1 MWQLR
6 REVGVSLSTT
16 RVVFIV
22 SLLALIPLTTY
33 AGVKFGGVAIGAHY
47 SRGPF
52 FGPYGYGY
60 GCYDPLWCGPYGN
73 PWGPMF
79 YTSAPGRPMGEVKLG
94 VSDKKAEVYIN
105 GAFAGLA
112 KDLKHIWLDPGAY
125 DFEVRAAGKEP
136 VQRRAYVLTNKTVKL
151 DFDRSAR

>member
-1 MWQLR
+1 MRRVW

-16 RVVFIV
+16 RVAVIV
-22 SLLALIPLTTY
+22 AVLALIPLTAQ
-33 AGVKFGGVAIGAHY
+33 AGIKFGGVVVGASY
-47 SRGPF
+47 STGPF
-52 FGPYGYGY
+52 FAPYGY
-60 GCYDPLWCGPYGN
+60 GCYDPFWCGPYGY

-94 VSDKKAEVYIN
+94 VNDKKAEIYID

-125 DFEVRAAGKEP
+125 DFEVRADGKQP
-136 VQRRAYVLTNKTVKL
+136 VQLRAYVLTNKTVKL
-151 DFDRSAR
+151 DFDRRAR

>member
-1 MWQLR
+1 M
-6 REVGVSLSTT
+6 SLSTT
-16 RVVFIV
+16 RVALAVA
-22 SLLALIPLTTY
+22 LLALIPLTAN
-33 AGVKFGGVAIGAHY
+33 AGIKFGGVVIGANY
-47 SRGPF
+47 SSGPF
-52 FGPYGYGY
+52 FGPYGYG
-60 GCYDPLWCGPYGN
+60 CYDPFWCGPYGY

-79 YTSAPGRPMGEVKLG
+79 YTSAPGRPMGEVELG
-94 VSDKKAEVYIN
+94 VSDKKAEVYID

-125 DFEVRAAGKEP
+125 DFEVRADGKQP

>member
-1 MWQLR
+1 M
-6 REVGVSLSTT
+6 SLSTT
-16 RVVFIV
+16 RIATIV
-22 SLLALIPLTTY
+22 ALLALIPLTSQ
-33 AGVKFGGVAIGAHY
+33 AGIKFGGVVVGAHY
-47 SRGPF
+47 SSGPF
-52 FGPYGYGY
+52 FGPYGYG
-60 GCYDPLWCGPYGN
+60 CYDPFWCGPYGY

-94 VSDKKAEVYIN
+94 VSDKKAEVYID

-125 DFEVRAAGKEP
+125 DFEVRADGKQP

-151 DFDRSAR
+151 DFDRSTR